1 MKNLVKSKAWKN
13 FMAKLYGWGAAVV
26 IVGALFKIEHFPG
39 ASIMLIVGLGIEALI
54 FFFSAFEPP
63 HAEPDWTLVYPELAG
78 IDPIDGISG
87 RDRDNAV
94 RGIGG
99 GASGPGI
106 TNISLSSNLD
116 KLLEEANIGP
126 ELIENLSKGLKNLS
140 DNASK
145 LADVTNAG
153 VVTDKFLKNIEG
165 ASSSVVEL
173 SQSYKNKSEM
183 LKHDLSLSQ
192 EYASA
197 MGNTVASLKDLSD
210 TYSKTAES
218 VKGNLGASE
227 AYTESVKKITGF
239 TSQLGENYAKSAEML
254 SKTVEALQVQTQQG
268 NEYATQVQKTVQ
280 NLAALNDVYYLQLQA
295 TNQQYQV
302 SDKLQGSLNTLLDNM
317 TQSATQSEKYREELS
332 ALTRNISALNNVY
345 GNMLS
350 AMNVN
355 ISK

>member
-145 LADVTNAG
+145 LAMLQMQVLLLINSLKISKG
-153 VVTDKFLKNIEG
+153 LLLLLLNFLKVI
-165 ASSSVVEL
+165 
-173 SQSYKNKSEM
+173 K
-183 LKHDLSLSQ
+183 
-192 EYASA
+192 
-197 MGNTVASLKDLSD
+197 
-210 TYSKTAES
+210 
-218 VKGNLGASE
+218 
-227 AYTESVKKITGF
+227 
-239 TSQLGENYAKSAEML
+239 
-254 SKTVEALQVQTQQG
+254 
-268 NEYATQVQKTVQ
+268 
-280 NLAALNDVYYLQLQA
+280 
-295 TNQQYQV
+295 TNQ
-302 SDKLQGSLNTLLDNM
+302 KC
-317 TQSATQSEKYREELS
+317 
-332 ALTRNISALNNVY
+332 
-345 GNMLS
+345 
-350 AMNVN
+350 
-355 ISK
+355 